1 MTQKEMLKKLVP
13 EITDDDIEV
22 LLELSKGVILNARF
36 PNGEIP
42 LNELGET
49 YVENRY
55 LHLQVQMCIEMFNRR
70 GSEGETQR
78 TENGISRTYDTADI
92 SKSLVGK
99 ILPKCEIL

>member
-1 MTQKEMLKKLVP
+1 MLKKLVP

-42 LNELGET
+42 LNKLGET

-55 LHLQVQMCIEMFNRR
+55 YRNVQ
-70 GSEGETQR
+70 
-78 TENGISRTYDTADI
+78 
-92 SKSLVGK
+92 
-99 ILPKCEIL
+99 P